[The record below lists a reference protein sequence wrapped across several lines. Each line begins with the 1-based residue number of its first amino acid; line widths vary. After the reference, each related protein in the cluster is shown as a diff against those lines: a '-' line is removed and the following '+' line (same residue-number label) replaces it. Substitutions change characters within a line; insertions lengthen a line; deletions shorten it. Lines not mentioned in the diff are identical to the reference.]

1 MMRAYQGIDIGEV
14 SKLRR
19 PSGRPEIELSGW
31 AATAAAKRRVAQR
44 SLSFADTSGFA
55 VATVLLLANSAGEG

>member
-19 PSGRPEIELSGW
+19 PSGQPKLRLSGW

-44 SLSFADTSGFA
+44 SLSIADTSGFA
-55 VATVLLLANSAGEG
+55 VTTVLLLANSAREG